1 MHHIFPGKAHQYKV
15 PASIAKVDQGAF
27 HWPILLPYDVYINR
41 FFTQYIMPCNHI
53 TWSLFLLITALIN
66 GFKVL
71 DYAYL
76 LSDDPS
82 LLNIS
87 LFITLLV
94 VMLFLTR
101 FSYRTI
107 IRRWNKP
114 WMNPNFT
121 EKNRCNMNVSSLRLY
136 ATEEMARKAVCI
148 PGLVASAGS
157 KGENSDLSPNAWNM
171 DKEDWRF
178 RLTKTVEEGL
188 SLVTDDKDESKWKS
202 IPVPSNWTMIDEVDD
217 DPIYTN
223 IKYPFP
229 CVPPFVPEE
238 NPTGVYKLH
247 FNLPD
252 DWNLEDLHEY
262 TIVFHGVESAFF
274 LYLNDEFIGYSQD
287 SRLPASFELTPYL
300 KANGNILHV
309 IVCRWSDGSYLE
321 DQDHWWMAGIHRSVE
336 MFQRKRGA
344 DIIDY
349 RVQADMDGQL
359 SISLDLR
366 NNSQYAT
373 CDRKIKLALYDDE
386 QVSWRGEVKTGKE
399 VWSSDEVIC
408 SSSTVLNTSIK
419 IENPK
424 LWSAEIPNL
433 YTMVATLSDTHG
445 SIHQVEATRIGFR
458 SVDIKDGSL
467 VLNDKPIMI
476 CGVNRHEHD
485 PDTGKVVSV
494 EQMRLDIILAKR
506 NNFNAIRTSHY
517 PNAIP
522 FYRLCDF
529 YGIYVC
535 DEANLET
542 HGMFPMGKLADDF
555 AWSKA
560 FVERVT
566 RMVQRDRNHP
576 SIILWSLGNESGRG
590 RNMSLARKSLR
601 KLDTSRPIMY
611 EGGGKFSEGTGVS
624 ELSDIVCSMYPDVSR
639 TIALTKKHTERP
651 TILCEYS
658 HAMGNSNGNIHL
670 YWRAFWEKNLPRL
683 QGGFIWDMVDQVS
696 VNTFGLDFNFTSFFI
711 KSNVIF
717 KHFRLIKG
725 IRKHDEKTGAMY
737 FAYGGDFK
745 DKINDKQFCI
755 NVSS

>member
-1 MHHIFPGKAHQYKV
+1 MVQWYWNKHFLVCKPDLTCTQKGLVGQRIHSRMQAMHEIFPGKAHQYRV
-15 PASIAKVDQGAF
+15 PSSISKVDEGAL
-27 HWPILLPYDVYINR
+27 HWPILLPYEVFFNR
-41 FFTQYIMPCNHI
+41 FITQYIMPCNHI
-53 TWSLFLLITALIN
+53 TWSFFLSVTTVIN
-66 GFKVL
+66 GFMIFHCT
-71 DYAYL
+71 YL
-76 LSDDPS
+76 LSEERS
-82 LLNIS
+82 ILNITWFMSSFIIMLS
-87 LFITLLV
+87 LV
-94 VMLFLTR
+94 N

-114 WMNPNFT
+114 WMNPNVT
-121 EKNRCNMNVSSLRLY
+121 EKNRCSMNVSSLRLY

-148 PGLVASAGS
+148 PDLVTSIGS
-157 KGENSDLSPNAWNM
+157 KGSENSSFLAPNSWNM

-178 RLTKTVEEGL
+178 CLTKNVEEGL
-188 SLVTDDKDESKWKS
+188 RLVTDFKDESNWNFHS

-217 DPIYTN
+217 NPIYTN

-229 CVPPFVPEE
+229 CVPPFVPED

-247 FNLPD
+247 FDLPD
-252 DWNLEDLHEY
+252 GWNLQDLDEY
-262 TIVFHGVESAFF
+262 MVVFHGVESAFF
-274 LYLNDEFIGYSQD
+274 LYLNTEFVGYSQD
-287 SRLPASFELTPYL
+287 SRLPSSFDLTPYL
-300 KANGNILHV
+300 RANGNILDV
-309 IVCRWSDGSYLE
+309 VVCRWSDGSYLE

-336 MFQRKRGA
+336 MFRRKRGA

-349 RVQADMDGQL
+349 RVQADMNGQL

-366 NNSQYAT
+366 KNSQFT
-373 CDRKIKLALYDDE
+373 NGDRKIKLALYNDE
-386 QVSWRGEVKTGKE
+386 QTSWRGEVNTGKE
-399 VWSSDEVIC
+399 VWSTEKSIC
-408 SSSTVLNTSIK
+408 SSSRVLNTSTK
-419 IENPK
+419 IENPQ

-433 YTMVATLSDTHG
+433 YTMTVTLSDAHG

-458 SVDIKDGSL
+458 SVDIRDGSL
-467 VLNDKPIMI
+467 VVNDRPIII
-476 CGVNRHEHD
+476 CGLNRHEHD
-485 PDTGKVVSV
+485 PDAGKVVSV
-494 EQMRLDIILAKR
+494 EQMRQDIILAKR

-542 HGMFPMGKLADDF
+542 HGMMPMGKLADDF

-576 SIILWSLGNESGRG
+576 CIILWSLGNESGRG
-590 RNMSLARKSLR
+590 RNMSLARRNLR
-601 KLDTSRPIMY
+601 KIDTSRPIMY
-611 EGGGKFSEGTGVS
+611 EGGGGFFEGTGVS
-624 ELSDIVCSMYPDVSR
+624 ELSDIVCSMYPDVTQ
-639 TIALTKKHTERP
+639 TIALTEKHNERP

-696 VNTFGLDFNFTSFFI
+696 VNLFTQLL
-711 KSNVIF
+711 K
-717 KHFRLIKG
+717 L
-725 IRKHDEKTGAMY
+725 
-737 FAYGGDFK
+737 
-745 DKINDKQFCI
+745 QF
-755 NVSS
+755 V